1 MDMWQ
6 TGISIVWRPVSQVE
20 RNPVVLY
27 FWLVR
32 KDAGSEVPGTC
43 GPVPASRVV
52 KPKPEA

>member
-43 GPVPASRVV
+43 GPVPASCVV